1 MEYNRFWVGDSPLTY
16 SSNFLLLWNMK
27 IHYLSCKNQKPVP
40 NLIHVNLVQNL
51 TSCFFN
57 NVYKFLTEDSHSVV
71 VDTIHLIP
79 ET

>member
-1 MEYNRFWVGDSPLTY
+1 
-16 SSNFLLLWNMK
+16 MK
-27 IHYLSCKNQKPVP
+27 IHYLSCKNQKPV
-40 NLIHVNLVQNL
+40 IHVKLVQNL

-57 NVYKFLTEDSHSVV
+57 NVYKFLTEDGQSVV